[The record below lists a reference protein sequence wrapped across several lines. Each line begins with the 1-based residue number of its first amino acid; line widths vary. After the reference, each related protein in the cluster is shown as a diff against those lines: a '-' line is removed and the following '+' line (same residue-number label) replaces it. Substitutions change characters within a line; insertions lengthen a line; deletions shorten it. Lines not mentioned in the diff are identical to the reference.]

1 MIGAS
6 SMIVGIIVLALPIS
20 VISTTFGDVWHEW
33 REELRLDAKSK
44 EEDMKSVELAL
55 QVIQNR
61 TFMHVE
67 IYDHFERY
75 PAELLGQ
82 TEWKSLPIDSK
93 EKVEVADASYSLHP
107 FLGSLVEWRYWS
119 IERFKY
125 TPTNNEVYWSEG
137 DGEREREEY
146 SICIVLYS
154 ICMYMYVYVCICM
167 YMYVYVYIC
176 MYMYVYVCICMRMYM
191 YMYVYVCICMYM
203 YN

>member
-1 MIGAS
+1 
-6 SMIVGIIVLALPIS
+6 
-20 VISTTFGDVWHEW
+20 
-33 REELRLDAKSK
+33 
-44 EEDMKSVELAL
+44 MKSVELAL

-167 YMYVYVYIC
+167 YMYVYV
-176 MYMYVYVCICMRMYM
+176 
-191 YMYVYVCICMYM
+191 
-203 YN
+203 

>member
-1 MIGAS
+1 MLVACFYITPSPRIWRCGARNVPGEDDRCKQYDRGNYRFS
-6 SMIVGIIVLALPIS
+6 PAHQRHLHNLW
-20 VISTTFGDVWHEW
+20 DVWHEW
-33 REELRLDAKSK
+33 KEELRLDAKSK

-137 DGEREREEY
+137 DGEREREK
-146 SICIVLYS
+146 SI
-154 ICMYMYVYVCICM
+154 VYL
-167 YMYVYVYIC
+167 
-176 MYMYVYVCICMRMYM
+176 
-191 YMYVYVCICMYM
+191 
-203 YN
+203 

>member
-1 MIGAS
+1 MVPETVLGKMIGAS

-33 REELRLDAKSK
+33 KEELRLDAKSK

-93 EKVEVADASYSLHP
+93 EKVELADASYSLHP
-107 FLGSLVEWRYWS
+107 FLGTCAFGMVKLNCFSYYQK
-119 IERFKY
+119 I
-125 TPTNNEVYWSEG
+125 P
-137 DGEREREEY
+137 
-146 SICIVLYS
+146 C
-154 ICMYMYVYVCICM
+154 
-167 YMYVYVYIC
+167 
-176 MYMYVYVCICMRMYM
+176 
-191 YMYVYVCICMYM
+191 
-203 YN
+203 

>member
-1 MIGAS
+1 MEISADVYLEEIRVSNAVLNLFGVPSRIFRMLVACFYITPKNRGYGDVVPETFLGKMIGAS

-33 REELRLDAKSK
+33 KEELRLDAKSK

-107 FLGSLVEWRYWS
+107 FLGSLGTGAFGMV
-119 IERFKY
+119 KL
-125 TPTNNEVYWSEG
+125 NCV
-137 DGEREREEY
+137 
-146 SICIVLYS
+146 IV
-154 ICMYMYVYVCICM
+154 
-167 YMYVYVYIC
+167 
-176 MYMYVYVCICMRMYM
+176 
-191 YMYVYVCICMYM
+191 
-203 YN
+203 